1 MMAIDAIMR
10 PVEASLRKA
19 SRTSARGTF
28 VSVLVVDVNVGSLQ
42 IRDSEK
48 GDLQKQGLELE
59 ALPHLWRGKAA
70 DRVAICCILHASRR
84 LTVLPWQFSCG
95 DHPWHTARI
104 HRVLYSTQTHKINAL
119 CSLLPF

>member
-1 MMAIDAIMR
+1 MDAVMMAIDAIMR

-70 DRVAICCILHASRR
+70 DRVAICCILHAAAAQSSIVHKPIKSMPCVRSCRSRGIGQDR
-84 LTVLPWQFSCG
+84 
-95 DHPWHTARI
+95 
-104 HRVLYSTQTHKINAL
+104 
-119 CSLLPF
+119 

>member
-1 MMAIDAIMR
+1 LDAVMMAIDAIMR

-84 LTVLPWQFSCG
+84 LTGVNLVWSICCS
-95 DHPWHTARI
+95 TI
-104 HRVLYSTQTHKINAL
+104 KYSTQTHKINAL